1 MTTVSR
7 PIAKS
12 GSALLVSQIGL
23 LVINLLTTIYIL
35 RLLSKTE
42 IAIVAVLDILVSI
55 ITFTDLGLL
64 AVAIQ
69 QAPAQLQPGKDPAT
83 GLALVKCAI
92 WYRSLALLLAGALTI
107 YFAAGL
113 SQWLLKTPD
122 YAWAVKML
130 APAAMGVIWY
140 QTFQGVAQ
148 IKNDFYLFAYW
159 DIVVGVLRPMLSI
172 LGYLA
177 YGLPGFLI
185 GTTASIYISVF
196 GLGWSLRDFFLNRI
210 PLASFWSTLRYGL
223 PFYLRGFARFGFL
236 QYDQLVVATFLP
248 PEILAGYSVVRRLTK
263 FIFMVTES
271 FQTPITMRMTALRAE
286 PDSVQADFFTRST
299 RYLTLII
306 VPLAGLLAAASPWVM
321 LVYGGEKYA
330 SEWPLLLLLLLAQVA
345 YTFYSVVGGAVFAR
359 LKPLASLLVDGI
371 VGGSNFMMAP
381 LMVFLFGKYGI
392 AWGQI
397 LGFSAGILCARVML
411 GWKSAFKYDW
421 GVWWLIGA
429 PLLLA
434 CVVLVAGQAVFAAWW
449 IVPLYGVAAASSFL
463 HLTLRRLP
471 EQDWQQIQAITP
483 KFLLPVVS
491 KTHQFY
497 NPLAAGG
504 S

>member
-12 GSALLVSQIGL
+12 GSALLVSQLGL
-23 LVINLLTTIYIL
+23 LAINLLTTIYIL

-42 IAIVAVLDILVSI
+42 FAVVAVLDILISI

-69 QAPAQLQPGKDPAT
+69 KAPAELQPGKDPT
-83 GLALVKCAI
+83 PGLALIKCAV
-92 WYRSLALLLAGALTI
+92 WYRSLALLLAGALSI
-107 YFAAGL
+107 FFASEI

-122 YAWAVKML
+122 YAWAVRML

-148 IKNDFYLFAYW
+148 IKNDFYLFARW
-159 DIVVGVLRPMLSI
+159 DIVVGVLRPALSI

-185 GTTASIYISVF
+185 GTTISIYISVL
-196 GLGWSLRDFFLNRI
+196 GLGWSLRDFFINKA
-210 PLASFWSTLRYGL
+210 PLAPLWSTLRYGL

-236 QYDQLVVATFLP
+236 QYDQLVVATLLT
-248 PEILAGYSVVRRLTK
+248 PEILASYTVVRRLTK
-263 FIFMVTES
+263 FIFMMTES
-271 FQTPITMRMTALRAE
+271 FQTPITMRMTALRIEA
-286 PDSVQADFFTRST
+286 DALQAKFFVRST
-299 RYLTLII
+299 RYLTMII

-330 SEWPLLLLLLLAQVA
+330 AEWPLLILLLAAQVA
-345 YTFYSVVGGAVFAR
+345 YTFYSVMGSAVFAR
-359 LKPLASLLVDGI
+359 LKPLASLVVDGI
-371 VGGSNFMMAP
+371 VGGANFVLAP
-381 LMVFLFGKYGI
+381 LLVFLLGKYGI

-397 LGFSAGILCARVML
+397 IGFCAGILCARIML

-421 GVWWLIGA
+421 SVWRLIGV

-434 CVVLVAGQAVFAAWW
+434 CAILIAGQVIFAAWW
-449 IVPLYGVAAASSFL
+449 IVPIYGVAACSLFL
-463 HLTLRRLP
+463 HLTLRKLP
-471 EQDWQQIQAITP
+471 EEDWQQVQTIAP
-483 KFLLPVVS
+483 RFLLPAIS
-491 KTHQFY
+491 KVQQLY
-497 NPLAAGG
+497 GLPVIERG
-504 S
+504 